1 MYKLL
6 RDIHG
11 NVTDTMILRVADSA
25 YIPNDIYN
33 RDWVEYQA
41 WLALGNTPEAA

>member
-6 RDIHG
+6 KDRDGIDR
-11 NVTDTMILRVADSA
+11 TDIIFRTADYA
-25 YIPNDIYN
+25 FIPNDNMN